1 MKPRLLLPLA
11 ACLLALPAF
20 AAGEPRCVCGGP
32 ELQKD
37 LWDGYSVEL
46 GAAAGE
52 AGADKCRATVLAPG
66 GKVLFEATDSEA
78 SLNPI
83 TGTDVNGDEK
93 PDVVLETRAGRGK
106 CCFNYYILSLAEPV
120 GLLRSISLSVPLN
133 FEDRDG
139 DGKVEL
145 WTRDNAFDSVEGLST
160 SDSPYPLVFFR
171 LKGTTLYNVSP
182 AFWSEYEAD
191 IAQARGQIS
200 KNDLEEMLKTETGQE
215 KPPPPGARDPKAAEY
230 LHIKGLVLQITLDYL
245 YGGRGQ
251 QAWDTIQDMWRDN
264 DKGRIRQVI
273 LQYRTRGVLG
283 EINRQPA
290 SPAAPPPSAA
300 PPPGQ

>member
-1 MKPRLLLPLA
+1 MKLFFLLA

-20 AAGEPRCVCGGP
+20 AAAGPRCIRGGP
-32 ELQKD
+32 EAQVELP
-37 LWDGYSVEL
+37 DGYVATL
-46 GAAAGE
+46 GPAAGE
-52 AGADKCRATVLAPG
+52 AGADLCRAAVLAPG
-66 GKVLFEATDSEA
+66 GTVVFETSDIEA

-83 TGTDVNGDEK
+83 SGTDVNGDEK
-93 PDVVLETRAGRGK
+93 PDAVLETRARRGQ
-106 CCFNYYILSLAEPV
+106 CCFNYYIVSLGEPA
-120 GLLRSISLSVPLN
+120 GLLRAISLSVPLTI
-133 FEDRDG
+133 EDRDG
-139 DGKVEL
+139 DGKIEL

-160 SDSPYPLVFFR
+160 TDSPYPLVFFR

-191 IAQARGQIS
+191 IAQARGQIP
-200 KNDLEEMLKTETGQE
+200 KDTLEDMLKVETGQE
-215 KPPPPGARDPKAAEY
+215 KPAPPGAHDPMAAEY

-251 QAWDTIQDMWRDN
+251 QAWDTIRDMWRDN

-273 LQYRTRGVLG
+273 LQGRSRGVLA

-290 SPAAPPPSAA
+290 PPPATPPPSS
-300 PPPGQ
+300 Q

>member
-1 MKPRLLLPLA
+1 MKPWLILFA

-20 AAGEPRCVCGGP
+20 AAAAPRCVRGGP
-32 ELQKD
+32 EAQ
-37 LWDGYSVEL
+37 VEL
-46 GAAAGE
+46 PEGYVATLGPATAA
-52 AGADKCRATVLAPG
+52 DQCRAAVLAPG
-66 GKVLFEATDSEA
+66 GTVVFEASDIEA
-78 SLNPI
+78 SVNPV

-106 CCFNYYILSLAEPV
+106 CCFNYYIVSLAEPA
-120 GLLRSISLSVPLN
+120 GLLRAISLSVPLT

-139 DGKVEL
+139 DGKVEM

-160 SDSPYPLVFFR
+160 TDSPYPLVFFR

-191 IAQARGQIS
+191 IAQARGQIP
-200 KNDLEEMLKTETGQE
+200 KGTLEDMLKVETGQE
-215 KPPPPGARDPKAAEY
+215 KPAPPGAHDPTAAEY
-230 LHIKGLVLQITLDYL
+230 LHIKGLVLQITLNYL

-251 QAWDTIQDMWRDN
+251 QAWDTIRDMWRDN
-264 DKGRIRQVI
+264 DKSRIRQVI
-273 LQYRTRGVLG
+273 LQGRSRGVLA

-290 SPAAPPPSAA
+290 PPAAAPPSPAPPPS
-300 PPPGQ
+300 Q